1 MGVKAA
7 VLGASG
13 YGGGEILRL
22 LLRHPAIS
30 VTAAAG
36 DSRAGEALAEVHPHL
51 AGATGLRV
59 TAAAEA
65 LASGPDLIFSC
76 LPSGALGPLLD
87 RPTGATV
94 IDLSDEHRAAEGWTY
109 GLTEFNRSAL
119 ASAHSIANPGCYPTA
134 VLLAL
139 TPFVGAGIVGGPVVV
154 DAISGVSGA
163 GRKPEDRLLMA
174 TLEGSAGAYGSV
186 RHRHIAEME
195 RYLEAFGRRSL
206 TVSFTP
212 HLAPMARGLVATVRA
227 PLESDLDDAGAI
239 DVLRD
244 AYASEP
250 FVDVVGDWPQTKA
263 VAGTNRA
270 LVSVRVDRDAGL
282 LIASCSIDNLGKGA
296 AGGAIQNANLVLG
309 LDERTGIDHLGVWP

>member
-1 MGVKAA
+1 MGAKAA

-13 YGGGEILRL
+13 FSGGEILRL
-22 LLRHPAIS
+22 LLRHPGIS

-36 DSRAGEALAEVHPHL
+36 DRRAGESLGEVHPHL
-51 AGATGLRV
+51 AGATELRL
-59 TAAAEA
+59 TAAADA
-65 LASGPDLIFSC
+65 IASGPDLIFSC
-76 LPSGALGPLLD
+76 LPSGALAPLLD
-87 RPTGATV
+87 PPTGAIV
-94 IDLSDEHRAAEGWTY
+94 IDLSDEHRAADGWTY
-109 GLTEFNRSAL
+109 GLIEFNRSAL
-119 ASAHSIANPGCYPTA
+119 ASARSIANPGCYPTA

-139 TPFVGAGIVGGPVVV
+139 TPFVGAGLVGGPVVV

-163 GRKPEDRLLMA
+163 GRQPEDRLLMA

-195 RYLEAFGRRSL
+195 RYLEAFGKRSL

-212 HLAPMARGLVATVRA
+212 HLASMARGLVATVRA
-227 PLESDLDDAGAI
+227 PLVSELDESAAI
-239 DVLRD
+239 EVLGD
-244 AYASEP
+244 TYASEP
-250 FVDVVGDWPQTKA
+250 FVDVVEAWPQTKA

-270 LVSVRVDRDAGL
+270 LVSARVDRNAGL

-309 LDERTGIDHLGVWP
+309 LDERTGIDQLGVWP